1 MRLCVCDIDS
11 MRNNNIGQNRG
22 KKEDT
27 EEDRRETDSKILSEK
42 EALIFWTT
50 FTRTEEQTDT

>member
-22 KKEDT
+22 KKEDR

>member
-1 MRLCVCDIDS
+1 MCDIDS

-22 KKEDT
+22 KKEDR